1 MIWNPGRE
9 RLSRKEFE
17 DIQLRQLKWTV
28 KRAYDNVPFYRKRF
42 DEIGLKP
49 RHIETLKDIIGYTG
63 TDLDTIFAVISVF
76 IVLYFISTLF
86 SILTSIFR
94 RKA

>member
-1 MIWNPGRE
+1 MSII
-9 RLSRKEFE
+9 
-17 DIQLRQLKWTV
+17 D
-28 KRAYDNVPFYRKRF
+28 
-42 DEIGLKP
+42 
-49 RHIETLKDIIGYTG
+49 TLKDIIGYSG
-63 TDLDTIFAVISVF
+63 TDLDNIFAIISVF